1 MSGGQQP
8 QHLWYYRSHSLSP
21 FWVGPI
27 TEIEFR
33 EHVDAGKITRKSIVK
48 SETRTGG
55 KAKPVTDYPSIV
67 EEIDKAFTTRALAEQ
82 SQRAKEIA
90 AAKQAEEEQRL
101 LAEQEEE
108 AIRLAN
114 QQREA
119 SHPLVKVI
127 DQHGRVIVKQLAA
140 INKQLEE
147 TKEKI
152 DKLDYNVGCLLSIT
166 IAMIMLGLIFGV
178 LGAIPRQPWTR

>member
-1 MSGGQQP
+1 MTGQQP

-27 TEIEFR
+27 TEVEFR

-114 QQREA
+114 QQREE

-140 INKQLEE
+140 INKQLAE
-147 TKEKI
+147 T
-152 DKLDYNVGCLLSIT
+152 DKAINKMEFNIGCLLSLIGT
-166 IAMIMLGLIFGV
+166 VIVLSVIFGF
-178 LGAIPRQPWTR
+178 LSSMSNLSR

>member
-27 TEIEFR
+27 TEVEFR

-67 EEIDKAFTTRALAEQ
+67 DEIDKAFTARALAEQ

-101 LAEQEEE
+101 IAEQEEE

-114 QQREA
+114 QQREE

-140 INKQLEE
+140 INKQLAE
-147 TKEKI
+147 T
-152 DKLDYNVGCLLSIT
+152 DKAVKKLENNVGCLLTIIAVMVVLSVIFAVLSSI
-166 IAMIMLGLIFGV
+166 
-178 LGAIPRQPWTR
+178 PSYSR